1 MRRLYHFALSPH
13 SRLARL
19 ILAEKGVE
27 VDLVDCLPWAPP
39 SALVAVAP
47 DGELPVLTVG
57 ERAVCG
63 AGPVVEFI
71 EETGP
76 GRLLL
81 PEDPFE
87 RAEARRVAAWANS
100 VFFAASVGPLL
111 RERVIKKLRN
121 SGAPDTDRMRAALQA
136 AGPFY
141 DRLEY
146 ILDRRRW
153 LAGEELTVADFAV
166 AAQISVLDYTGDV
179 PWEQRPLLR
188 DWYALMK
195 SRPAFRG
202 PLHDR
207 VKGMPPALH
216 YVDLDF

>member
-1 MRRLYHFALSPH
+1 MRRLYHFPLSPH
-13 SRLARL
+13 SRFARL
-19 ILAEKGVE
+19 VLAEKGVE
-27 VDLVDCLPWAPP
+27 SDLVECEPWDPP
-39 SALVAVAP
+39 DALTDAAP
-47 DGELPVLTVG
+47 DGELPVLTIADQ
-57 ERAVCG
+57 AVCG
-63 AGPVVEFI
+63 AGPIIEFL

-76 GRLLL
+76 GRRLL

-87 RAEARRVAAWANS
+87 RAEARRLVAWANA
-100 VFFAASVGPLL
+100 VFFSASVGPLL

-121 SGAPDTDRMRAALQA
+121 SGAPDTDRMRSALQA
-136 AGPFY
+136 AAPFY
-141 DRLEY
+141 HRLEF

-153 LAGEELTVADFAV
+153 LAGEELSAADFAV

-179 PWEQRPLLR
+179 PWDERPLLR

-202 PLHDR
+202 LLQDR
-207 VKGMPPALH
+207 LKGMPPALH